1 MEEEKQS
8 SQGEM
13 PTKKWQWLVNI
24 HSVLTLALAL
34 AVAALVWMNCALTRE
49 VDKDAGRITAARQ
62 EAWWA
67 ARETA
72 EARSALRRE
81 RLGLIR
87 RAVPW
92 AAARKEADFWSE
104 RGVLVTKSGEKY
116 HTYGCSALREDTEL
130 TVLDVQTAAER
141 GYTPCSLCVGAEEA
155 D

>member
-1 MEEEKQS
+1 M
-8 SQGEM
+8 
-13 PTKKWQWLVNI
+13 VNV
-24 HSVLTLALAL
+24 HSVLTLVLAL

-49 VDKDAGRITAARQ
+49 RDKDAGRITQARQ

-67 ARETA
+67 ARDAA
-72 EARSALRRE
+72 EGRSALRRE

-116 HTYGCSALREDTEL
+116 HTYGCAALREDTEL
-130 TVLDVQTAAER
+130 TVLDVKEAAER
-141 GYTPCSLCVGAEEA
+141 GYTPCAFCFSEEKESP
-155 D
+155 